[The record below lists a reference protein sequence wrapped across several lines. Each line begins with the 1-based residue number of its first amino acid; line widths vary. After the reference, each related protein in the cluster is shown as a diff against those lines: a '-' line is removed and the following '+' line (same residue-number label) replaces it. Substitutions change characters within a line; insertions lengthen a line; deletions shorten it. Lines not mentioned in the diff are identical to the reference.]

1 MPLPIRP
8 LAVALTLALSGAALL
23 GASGMAWASPGPAG
37 APPQDQQQAQA
48 GEQQAPPQARR
59 QQEGPRQPRR
69 RPPRQDHRQEAD
81 PLSDSIRRI
90 ERTTR
95 GQVLSAE
102 RVPYDGRAVSR
113 IKVVD
118 EQGRVRVYMDDPQ
131 AAATDPRTRGD
142 DD

>member
-1 MPLPIRP
+1 MPLPLRP
-8 LAVALTLALSGAALL
+8 LAVSLTIALMGAA
-23 GASGMAWASPGPAG
+23 GVAWAAPVPAG
-37 APPQDQQQAQA
+37 AMQDPASNANGQQA
-48 GEQQAPPQARR
+48 QQAPPANARPEH
-59 QQEGPRQPRR
+59 QGPRQSQR
-69 RPPRQDHRQEAD
+69 RPPRQNRRRDND

-95 GQVLSAE
+95 GQVISAE

-113 IKVVD
+113 VKVVD

-131 AAATDPRTRGD
+131 ASAGDPRTRGD

>member
-1 MPLPIRP
+1 MPLPLRP
-8 LAVALTLALSGAALL
+8 LAVSLTIALL
-23 GASGMAWASPGPAG
+23 GAAGAASAGPAPTG
-37 APPQDQQQAQA
+37 GIQDPVSKV
-48 GEQQAPPQARR
+48 EDQQAPPAARQ
-59 QQEGPRQPRR
+59 QQEGPRQPHR
-69 RPPRQDHRQEAD
+69 RPPKRNHRHEND

-95 GQVLSAE
+95 GQVISAE

-113 IKVVD
+113 VKVVD

-131 AAATDPRTRGD
+131 AATGDPRTRRD